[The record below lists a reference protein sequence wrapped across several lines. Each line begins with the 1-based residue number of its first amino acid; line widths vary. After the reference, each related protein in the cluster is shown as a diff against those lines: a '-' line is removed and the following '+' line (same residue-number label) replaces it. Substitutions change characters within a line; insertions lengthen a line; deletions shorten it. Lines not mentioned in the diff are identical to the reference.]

1 MVAPAIW
8 RTDLAS
14 SIVVLERQLQ
24 ADQGVTIPILAD
36 RNILVDFSSGGERHL
51 VLEDGSRRH
60 RLLVRQAVGRT
71 PTYRISA
78 DDHVNARL
86 GAVIALHGS
95 PQNSSGTR
103 ILHQLTPSA
112 YQRHRFGMLLRIL
125 DYLADSGAAGPTVR
139 EIASE
144 VVYNRAN
151 PSRATEWKTSSERR
165 HTQRLVREA
174 RVMMQGGYVKL
185 LQGRGRAKLSIT
197 TSMLGQWR

>member
-1 MVAPAIW
+1 
-8 RTDLAS
+8 
-14 SIVVLERQLQ
+14 
-24 ADQGVTIPILAD
+24 
-36 RNILVDFSSGGERHL
+36 
-51 VLEDGSRRH
+51 
-60 RLLVRQAVGRT
+60 
-71 PTYRISA
+71 
-78 DDHVNARL
+78 
-86 GAVIALHGS
+86 
-95 PQNSSGTR
+95 
-103 ILHQLTPSA
+103 
-112 YQRHRFGMLLRIL
+112 MLLRIL